1 MKKLLL
7 TLFSVIFLFSCSE
20 SAKDIDATKIDNA
33 CDLLDACE
41 IVADEAIELLEKYD
55 KGASEVPDSAKKE
68 MKNLRK
74 KIEELMERADEK
86 GWEEDE
92 LEKCENFD
100 EVDDKMD
107 KVF

>member
-1 MKKLLL
+1 MKKLLF

-20 SAKDIDATKIDNA
+20 SAKDIDATKIDNV

-41 IVADEAIELLEKYD
+41 IVADEAIELQEKYKD
-55 KGASEVPDSAKKE
+55 KDESDVPDSAKKE
-68 MKNLRK
+68 MKNLYK

-92 LEKCENFD
+92 LEKCKKIQKKP
-100 EVDDKMD
+100 KMSE
-107 KVF
+107 K